1 VPSASEQL
9 LSPIDRV
16 YLARAC
22 ELAARG
28 IGNTAP
34 NPPVGAVVVRDG
46 RTAGEGFHHRAGEEH
61 AETLAILQA
70 GEAAAGAT
78 LYVTLEPCAVPG
90 RVPACAPRVRDAGIA
105 RVVIGTIDPNPT
117 NSGLGVTML
126 REAGV
131 EVIVANDPVARDLVR
146 LFAGSLRTDRP
157 YMALK
162 LAVSLDGMVASRPGI
177 RERLSGEEELRFVR
191 DLRIAY
197 DAVLVGSN
205 TIRID
210 DPLLTVRPAHL
221 RLRPFV
227 RVIACRNE
235 TLDESSRVFESVE
248 NYKRT
253 VVLVPA
259 GRRERFDYL
268 ARVADVVAVGKTD
281 SRELDIASAMGA
293 LRAAGVTS
301 VLCEGGP
308 ALAAAML
315 KTGVVDRFYWSVAP
329 RLLSNDRSV
338 PSVRGA
344 DLSDAPRAL
353 RFDPPRLLG
362 RDVLVSGTFD
372 DV

>member
-1 VPSASEQL
+1 MPSTSEQL
-9 LSPIDRV
+9 LSSIDRV

-61 AETLAILQA
+61 AETLAIEQA

-105 RVVIGTIDPNPT
+105 RVVIGTTDPNPT

-126 REAGV
+126 REAGL
-131 EVIVANDPVARDLVR
+131 EVVVANDPVAGDVIQI
-146 LFAGSLRTDRP
+146 FAGSLRTDRP
-157 YMALK
+157 YVALK
-162 LAVSLDGMVASRPGI
+162 LAVSLDGMVASRPGV
-177 RERLSGEEELRFVR
+177 RELLSGAEELRFVR
-191 DLRIAY
+191 DLRVAY

-205 TIRID
+205 TVRVD
-210 DPLLTVRPAHL
+210 DPLLTVRPPHL

-227 RVIACRNE
+227 RVVACRTE
-235 TLDESSRVFESVE
+235 TLDESSRVFEPVD
-248 NYKRT
+248 NYNRT

-259 GRRERFDYL
+259 GRREGFDNL
-268 ARVADVVAVGKTD
+268 DRAADVVAVGKTD
-281 SRELDIASAMGA
+281 SHDLDIASAMGA

-308 ALAAAML
+308 ALAGAML
-315 KTGVVDRFYWSVAP
+315 RAGVVDRFYWSVAP

-338 PSVRGA
+338 PAVRGV

-362 RDVLVSGTFD
+362 RDALISGTFQ